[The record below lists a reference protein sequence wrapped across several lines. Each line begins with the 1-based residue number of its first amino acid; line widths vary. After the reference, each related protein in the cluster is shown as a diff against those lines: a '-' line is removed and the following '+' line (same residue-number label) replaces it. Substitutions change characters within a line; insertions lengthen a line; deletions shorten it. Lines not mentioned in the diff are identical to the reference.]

1 MKLERSACWKSTFV
15 GVINT
20 IPYVFHGRLHLPTA
34 SRDALNTTGAW
45 PTKLY
50 EFDDTFLPND
60 FISAYAQIELSAKL
74 GGHDGLTDY
83 VIDGRI
89 SWQVTSI
96 TGNNGFASYT
106 RTGCKAEAG
115 EKEKLDSWN
124 EAIQRRQDIAAA
136 HVSFVPFS
144 IEAGGV
150 WGPAAQAFFEEAAFY
165 NHYNERDIDRY
176 HWNTAKFKTL
186 WRTKFAVLMARERG
200 RIGSDAALGDMPK
213 RLQAHSY
220 DEMNEGPAR

>member
-1 MKLERSACWKSTFV
+1 MHSPASQRA
-15 GVINT
+15 
-20 IPYVFHGRLHLPTA
+20 PPRLPLGCLWCLP
-34 SRDALNTTGAW
+34 
-45 PTKLY
+45 
-50 EFDDTFLPND
+50 
-60 FISAYAQIELSAKL
+60 
-74 GGHDGLTDY
+74 
-83 VIDGRI
+83 
-89 SWQVTSI
+89 
-96 TGNNGFASYT
+96 
-106 RTGCKAEAG
+106 
-115 EKEKLDSWN
+115 
-124 EAIQRRQDIAAA
+124 
-136 HVSFVPFS
+136 
-144 IEAGGV
+144 GGV

>member
-1 MKLERSACWKSTFV
+1 MQHVRSEIKYWDPCRV
-15 GVINT
+15 GKGNGTRRVPDILCT
-20 IPYVFHGRLHLPTA
+20 SP
-34 SRDALNTTGAW
+34 
-45 PTKLY
+45 
-50 EFDDTFLPND
+50 
-60 FISAYAQIELSAKL
+60 
-74 GGHDGLTDY
+74 DGLTDY
-83 VIDGRI
+83 VIDCRI

-115 EKEKLDSWN
+115 EKEKPDSWN